1 MPDPILAADPQAAI
15 LAGDDSP
22 ATEALRL
29 ALSRSALPQGS
40 RVVILGQPV
49 LTLAR
54 ALAQTPA
61 DTALTALTTRLE
73 SALATRR
80 ADRSATLLIA
90 EEALAQPQALAQ
102 DLGLAA
108 DPLPATALPDPALPD
123 PVLPTP
129 ALPDP
134 VLILLARH
142 LIDRDRGLQALE
154 QAIMAERSAL
164 APHPPADPLEVEATR
179 ALAAEAAALR
189 DRDARTIALLQDRCA
204 SGRDELEALARQIIA
219 LTERLEQAE
228 TATAQSLSARDRA
241 RADADQAIRDRDAT
255 RAELDRF
262 YRSKSYR
269 MTAPLRWLRRRLRK
283 G

>member
-15 LAGDDSP
+15 LSGDDSP

-61 DTALTALTTRLE
+61 DTALTALTARLE
-73 SALATRR
+73 GALATRR

-108 DPLPATALPDPALPD
+108 DPLPATALPDPALPA
-123 PVLPTP
+123 P

-142 LIDRDRGLQALE
+142 LIDRERGLQALE

-269 MTAPLRWLRRRLRK
+269 LTAPLRWLRRRLRK

>member
-73 SALATRR
+73 GALATRR
-80 ADRSATLLIA
+80 AVRSASLLIA

-108 DPLPATALPDPALPD
+108 DPLPATALPDP
-123 PVLPTP
+123 VLPAP

-154 QAIMAERSAL
+154 QAVMAERSAL

>member
-15 LAGDDSP
+15 LSGDDSP

-73 SALATRR
+73 GALATRR
-80 ADRSATLLIA
+80 AVRSASLLIA

-102 DLGLAA
+102 HLGLAA
-108 DPLPATALPDPALPD
+108 DPLPATALPDPALPA
-123 PVLPTP
+123 P

>member
-15 LAGDDSP
+15 LSGDDSP

-61 DTALTALTTRLE
+61 DTALTALTARLE
-73 SALATRR
+73 GALATRR

-108 DPLPATALPDPALPD
+108 DPQPA
-123 PVLPTP
+123 P

-142 LIDRDRGLQALE
+142 LIDRDRGLRALE
-154 QAIMAERSAL
+154 QAVMAERNAL
-164 APHPPADPLEVEATR
+164 APHPPADPLDIEATR

-283 G
+283 V